1 MSMYCTPILN
11 ITYKSIVSLGTFHP
25 FPFLFSLFI
34 IQIFLNSFLLN
45 IISFLVKRISTDTC
59 TSYYYLINSL
69 FKINTLNSASL
80 FKKLGKTD
88 SKYRIKIAQFWKSFH
103 INKSWITSKY
113 FKFKKCVVQY
123 MFLCNFLVNHY
134 RPVDFSLFYCDL
146 ENPNI
151 IVCIR
156 ATQLL
161 DKIQFMISFLV
172 F

>member
-1 MSMYCTPILN
+1 MRESNCQLTFSDTMPRILCLSTNSKNSSPSFRSRVQLKGSMSMYCTPILN

-88 SKYRIKIAQFWKSFH
+88 SKYRIKIAQF
-103 INKSWITSKY
+103 
-113 FKFKKCVVQY
+113 
-123 MFLCNFLVNHY
+123 
-134 RPVDFSLFYCDL
+134 
-146 ENPNI
+146 
-151 IVCIR
+151 
-156 ATQLL
+156 
-161 DKIQFMISFLV
+161 
-172 F
+172 